1 MKSSFSLK
9 SLIRRFH
16 IKIGL
21 ILGYE
26 SLSREFFIPVE
37 INELLPILNRCLPF
51 TGIGKGGLIDNL
63 LAAHYV
69 EINDIKGDVVE
80 AGVHMGGSIAA
91 LSLSVTSDPNRKFWC
106 FDTFSGMPEPG
117 KYDPAQAR
125 TIFSKYA
132 RSDGTSNWCE
142 TSLEMVKENLVSLQA
157 PLDKFEFIVGKVE
170 ETLKIKSN
178 LPRQIAVLRLDTDW
192 YESTKMELEVLFPL
206 VITGGVVI
214 VDDYGRWSGSK
225 KAVDEYFIDKA
236 RPFMFA
242 SSHRRIFIKR

>member
-9 SLIRRFH
+9 SLIRRIH
-16 IKIGL
+16 IKVGL

-26 SLSREFFIPVE
+26 SLSRELFIPVE
-37 INELLPILNRCLPF
+37 INELVPILNMCLPF

-91 LSLSVTSDPNRKFWC
+91 LSLSVTSDANRKFWC
-106 FDTFSGMPEPG
+106 YDTFSGMPEPG
-117 KYDPAQAR
+117 KYDSALAR
-125 TIFSKYA
+125 TIFSKHV
-132 RSDGTSNWCE
+132 RSDGSSNWCE

-170 ETLKIKSN
+170 DTLKIKSN

-206 VITGGVVI
+206 VINGGVII
-214 VDDYGRWSGSK
+214 VDDYGKWSGSK